1 MTNTQSDQ
9 WENRLAI
16 AELLTKYFRALDD
29 KDFETETFAAIFT
42 EDATV
47 TRPNDTVI
55 TGPAEIAASHRKS
68 LARFRA
74 TQHLL
79 TGHDIKIDGDEATVR
94 ANLVAI
100 HLWADGF
107 GDPSSL
113 DKHFSAGGVIIAVAR
128 RKKDGWRLLSLEN
141 RVVWRTGSGFG
152 AMLKTN
158 KE

>member
-47 TRPNDTVI
+47 
-55 TGPAEIAASHRKS
+55 
-68 LARFRA
+68 
-74 TQHLL
+74 
-79 TGHDIKIDGDEATVR
+79 R

-113 DKHFSAGGVIIAVAR
+113 DKHFSAGGVITAAAR